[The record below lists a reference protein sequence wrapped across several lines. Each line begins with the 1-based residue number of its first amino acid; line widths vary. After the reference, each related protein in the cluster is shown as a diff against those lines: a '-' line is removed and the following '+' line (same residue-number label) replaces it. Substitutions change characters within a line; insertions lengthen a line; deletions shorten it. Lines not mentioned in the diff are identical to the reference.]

1 MQPCLAFA
9 LLALVFFFATA
20 HASSDGLTL
29 KLHPRV
35 INASVLQPA
44 TASRSIF
51 GSHDAHLGIVRAWTT
66 VIEVGFPPRK
76 VELSVD
82 TGSPDL
88 VIDHGSYNP
97 SKSLTSKNMHKDWA
111 SFGNGRVYTDEVKL
125 GNVKVKDVVVYHQ
138 RKSDDTGYGDHI
150 HGILGVMPRDTSLAS
165 DHPTIVDA
173 AMDQHSFKKNIWQV
187 TFRDDGESSL
197 NIGKIDKSEYEG
209 ELGWVSLDD
218 GQDEWRLEID
228 INGYKAFGVLDTGGT
243 DRMGASV
250 DRVKA
255 LFDRV
260 HVSAIEVGPN
270 DSHIEGWFDCDNLPD
285 ITFTVGGRQLKYPKR
300 FMTEKRPGD
309 DSKCKFQVWGADDL
323 TEWNFGNSIFRMASV
338 VFDMDNR
345 RVGFAPQRKK

>member
-1 MQPCLAFA
+1 MHVYFA
-9 LLALVFFFATA
+9 LALITLVLFSCTK
-20 HASSDGLTL
+20 ASSDGLTL
-29 KLHPRV
+29 KLKPRV
-35 INASVLQPA
+35 VNASVLQPA

-51 GSHDAHLGIVRAWTT
+51 GPHDAHLGIVRAWTT
-66 VIEVGFPPRK
+66 IIEVGFPPRK
-76 VELSVD
+76 VEVSVD
-82 TGSPDL
+82 TGSSD
-88 VIDHGSYNP
+88 VIVDYDSYNP
-97 SKSLTSKNMHKDWA
+97 SKSLTSHNLHKDWA
-111 SFGNGRVYTDEVKL
+111 SFGSGRVYADEIKL
-125 GNVKVKDVVVYHQ
+125 GDVKIKDVAVGHQ
-138 RKSDDTGYGDHI
+138 RKGDDYYYGDHI
-150 HGILGVMPRDTSLAS
+150 HGLIGIMLPRTSFGT
-165 DHPTIVDA
+165 DKPTIVKA
-173 AMDQHSFKKNIWQV
+173 AMEQHAFKRNVWQL
-187 TFRDDGESSL
+187 TFRDDGDSSL

-209 ELGWVSLDD
+209 DLGWVDID
-218 GQDEWRLEID
+218 KDQDEWRLELD
-228 INGYKAFGVLDTGGT
+228 INGYKAFGLVDSGGT

-260 HVSAIEVGPN
+260 HIRAVEVGPN

-323 TEWNFGNSIFRMASV
+323 TEWNFGDSIFRMASV